1 MLPRWMTSQVY
12 VYTTCRND
20 YKDYPVNKS
29 GGTTVSVL
37 KRGGWVQGWYDAL
50 ILAGWPATGRAD

>member
-1 MLPRWMTSQVY
+1 MTSQMY

-37 KRGGWVQGWYDAL
+37 KRGGWLQGWYDAL
-50 ILAGWPATGRAD
+50 ILAGWPATSGAD